1 MKKFF
6 TLVFGVLFAMCA
18 NAATLEIGEPSNNV
32 KDGDNVWYDA
42 ATKTITFFEN
52 WSYRPG
58 WWLGSKDCSAYDDF
72 VLEIE
77 NPDKVTVQVVVEY
90 DAKDEAGKEICSTAQ
105 GSDGQVTVPLNADY
119 KNVVRQIYLQCVDG
133 APKSVTFKSAYF
145 QNAVELSEVELTLVE
160 GHTILATE
168 FDKYAD
174 DTKVKLCFE
183 NQTDP
188 YESREGWGIG
198 GFANSDNWTPTF
210 NISAADGK
218 NFDVMVTVG
227 DFKKAAKNG
236 TDSYVDGQY
245 HKAGVT
251 FNIYNQCKLVG
262 AYILLEKDPSSGISN
277 ATILTPAKPTKIYNL
292 AGQQVDAS
300 YKGVVIKNGKK
311 FVQ

>member
-6 TLVFGVLFAMCA
+6 TLVFGVLFALCA

-42 ATKTITFFEN
+42 ATKTITFFEK

-58 WWLGSKDCSAYDDF
+58 WWLNSKDCSDYDEF
-72 VLEIE
+72 VLEVE
-77 NPDKVTVQVVVEY
+77 NPDQVTIQVVVEY
-90 DAKDEAGKEICSTAQ
+90 EATDEAGKTISSIAQ
-105 GSDGQVTVPLNADY
+105 GHDAKITVPLNADY
-119 KNVVRQIYLQCVDG
+119 KKVVRQIYLQCADD
-133 APKSVTFKSAYF
+133 APKSVTFKNAYF

-160 GHTILATE
+160 GHTILASE

-174 DTKVKLCFE
+174 DTKIKLSFE

-188 YESREGWGIG
+188 YESRKGWGIG

-218 NFDVMVTVG
+218 AFDVMVTVG

-277 ATILTPAKPTKIYNL
+277 ATILTPAKSTKIYNL

>member
-1 MKKFF
+1 M
-6 TLVFGVLFAMCA
+6 
-18 NAATLEIGEPSNNV
+18 
-32 KDGDNVWYDA
+32 
-42 ATKTITFFEN
+42 
-52 WSYRPG
+52 
-58 WWLGSKDCSAYDDF
+58 
-72 VLEIE
+72 
-77 NPDKVTVQVVVEY
+77 
-90 DAKDEAGKEICSTAQ
+90 
-105 GSDGQVTVPLNADY
+105 
-119 KNVVRQIYLQCVDG
+119 
-133 APKSVTFKSAYF
+133 
-145 QNAVELSEVELTLVE
+145 TLVE
-160 GHTILATE
+160 GHTILASE

-174 DTKVKLCFE
+174 DTKIKLSFE

-188 YESREGWGIG
+188 YESRKGWGIG

-218 NFDVMVTVG
+218 AFDVMVTVG

-277 ATILTPAKPTKIYNL
+277 ATILTPAKSTKIYNL

>member
-42 ATKTITFFEN
+42 ATKTITFFEK

-58 WWLGSKDCSAYDDF
+58 WWLNSKDCSDYDEF
-72 VLEIE
+72 VLEVE
-77 NPDKVTVQVVVEY
+77 NPDQVTIQVVVEY
-90 DAKDEAGKEICSTAQ
+90 EATDEAGKTISSIAQ
-105 GSDGQVTVPLNADY
+105 GHDAKITVPLNADY
-119 KNVVRQIYLQCVDG
+119 KKVVRQIYLQCADD
-133 APKSVTFKSAYF
+133 APKSVTFKNAYF

-160 GHTILATE
+160 GHTILASE

-174 DTKVKLCFE
+174 DTKIKLSFE

-188 YESREGWGIG
+188 YESRKGWGIG

-277 ATILTPAKPTKIYNL
+277 ATILTSAKSTKIYNL

>member
-42 ATKTITFFEN
+42 ATKTMTFFKK

-58 WWLGSKDCSAYDDF
+58 WWLNSKDCSDYDEF
-72 VLEIE
+72 VLEVE
-77 NPDKVTVQVVVEY
+77 NPDQVTIQVVVEY
-90 DAKDEAGKEICSTAQ
+90 EATDEAGKTISSIAQ
-105 GSDGQVTVPLNADY
+105 GHDAKITVPLNADY
-119 KNVVRQIYLQCVDG
+119 KKVVRQIYLQCADD
-133 APKSVTFKSAYF
+133 APKSVTFKNAYF

-160 GHTILATE
+160 GHTILASE

-174 DTKVKLCFE
+174 DTKIKLSFE

-188 YESREGWGIG
+188 YESRKGWGIG

-277 ATILTPAKPTKIYNL
+277 ATILTPAKSTKIYNL